1 MAKLQRSAHDMFD
14 VIEGATNGHDLAVG
28 NADAVAHIGMM
39 IQGGL
44 TPEAVSDIHDEV
56 LYGPDVSASYVAGYM
71 HMWHTVYKEIF
82 DAGI

>member
-1 MAKLQRSAHDMFD
+1 MSKLTHNSHAMFD
-14 VIEGATNGHDLAVG
+14 LTEDATNGTDLAAG

-44 TPEAVSDIHDEV
+44 TPEALDDIHDEV

-71 HMWHTVYKEIF
+71 HMWNTVYKSIF
-82 DAGI
+82 DVL

>member
-1 MAKLQRSAHDMFD
+1 MKLQKSTSDMFD
-14 VIEGATNGHDLAVG
+14 LIDAATNGHDLAVG

-56 LYGPDVSASYVAGYM
+56 LYGPDVSASYVAGYF
-71 HMWHTVYKEIF
+71 HMWNTIYGHIF